1 MHSKQPYNPLDK
13 RSLAE
18 SIARV
23 ILSSPVRPL
32 SDTADIRG
40 AGVYALYYTGGQE
53 WYAPIAKKN
62 KNNAFAQPIYVGK
75 AIPKGGRKGGLTADA
90 SKGTA
95 LRDRLAQHRDSI
107 SQADNLNLAEFHY
120 RCLVVDDIW
129 IPLGENML
137 IEEFKPVWNLVVDG
151 FGNKGPGKR
160 RSKQYQSAWDV
171 IHPGR
176 EFSKKLAPNPK
187 TVNQIISEIKSFYKT
202 GEIPKIG
209 KDKMEAENDD
219 NDGDA
224 E

>member
-23 ILSSPVRPL
+23 ILASSVRPL
-32 SDTADIRG
+32 SNTADIRG
-40 AGVYALYYTGGQE
+40 AGVYALYYSGNRE
-53 WYAPIAKKN
+53 WYAPIAKEN
-62 KNNAFAQPIYVGK
+62 KNDTFAKPIYVGK
-75 AIPKGGRKGGLTADA
+75 AIPKGGRKGGLSADA

-107 SQADNLNLAEFHY
+107 SQAKNLVLADFSY
-120 RCLVVDDIW
+120 KCLVVDDIW

-137 IEEFKPVWNLVVDG
+137 IEEFRPVWNLVIDG
-151 FGNKGPGKR
+151 FGNKDPGKR
-160 RSKQYQSAWDV
+160 RRKQYQSAWDV

-176 EFSKKLAPNPK
+176 EFAKKLAPNPK
-187 TVNQIISEIKSFYKT
+187 TADQIISDLMSFFKT
-202 GEIPKIG
+202 GAIPKKG
-209 KDKMEAENDD
+209 KEVTEAENDGEED
-219 NDGDA
+219 T